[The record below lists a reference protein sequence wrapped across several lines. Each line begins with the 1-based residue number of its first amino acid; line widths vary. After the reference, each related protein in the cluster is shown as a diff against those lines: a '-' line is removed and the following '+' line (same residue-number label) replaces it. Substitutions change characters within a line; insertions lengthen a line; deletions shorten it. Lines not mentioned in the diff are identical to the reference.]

1 MCIQTFV
8 SNIQT
13 YYERLILKSSKYS
26 TSFQKFNTN
35 FVFVKEYITK
45 QTGVSN
51 QFIFLSPIAEIVH
64 IICFPAQREIL
75 FSLIHN
81 RKWFALS
88 IWHFLKHEKIKNQTK
103 YQAAEDSACL
113 LLHAMKFKT
122 GPLRQETVTSVFGE
136 CCITSC
142 FHAT

>member
-51 QFIFLSPIAEIVH
+51 
-64 IICFPAQREIL
+64 
-75 FSLIHN
+75 
-81 RKWFALS
+81 
-88 IWHFLKHEKIKNQTK
+88 
-103 YQAAEDSACL
+103 
-113 LLHAMKFKT
+113 
-122 GPLRQETVTSVFGE
+122 
-136 CCITSC
+136 
-142 FHAT
+142 